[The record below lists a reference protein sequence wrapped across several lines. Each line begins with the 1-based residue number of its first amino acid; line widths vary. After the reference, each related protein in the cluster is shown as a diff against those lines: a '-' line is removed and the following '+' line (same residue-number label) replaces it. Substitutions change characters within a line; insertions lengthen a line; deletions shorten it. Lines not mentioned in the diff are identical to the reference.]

1 MTPKIYNILYLN
13 NGKIHKTQC
22 SSLSLHQYID
32 RLLNDGAISIYMMEK
47 FYEKEIDI
55 DKQ

>member
-1 MTPKIYNILYLN
+1 MTPKIYDILYLN
-13 NGKIHKTQC
+13 NGKIHKTQY

-47 FYEKEIDI
+47 FY
-55 DKQ
+55 